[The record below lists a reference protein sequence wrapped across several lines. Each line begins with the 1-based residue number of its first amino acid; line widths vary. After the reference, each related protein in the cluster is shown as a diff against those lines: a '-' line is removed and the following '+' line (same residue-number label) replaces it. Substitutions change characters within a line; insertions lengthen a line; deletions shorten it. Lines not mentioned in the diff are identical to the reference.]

1 VSELLWIAVPGGIT
15 SGTALLRVLVVP
27 KLDGGPLSRHGME
40 HWPPTTLQQG
50 PVRVEV
56 HAAGASSQ
64 AQPALTRDVTP
75 TIAFQRGL
83 WELLMDRITVES
95 IQTLRAAPT
104 DQLNVHETSRD
115 ARAIARVLQATS
127 GVRVTPEMGGQS
139 PDYVQAVRDALR
151 RYQAEV
157 VAAVVSEQSALPA
170 PPTPVPAG
178 FHRTL
183 SLLREHPTIL
193 RALGLI
199 LELRLNA
206 SELTSHAGGTVRVNW
221 PGRAAPLPPVVSPRT
236 RFGAEFLPGAAP
248 NLNAGMVT
256 LDRLDSSGARRWDVV
271 TVDVDVATQRLR
283 EAARAVTDRS
293 AEPVTLP
300 ALRSSGLQL
309 LLRGRGDEMQH
320 RLAQAT
326 DRQRRSAL
334 PDVLTA
340 EDLLLG
346 YRIDVL
352 PNIDGAR
359 WRSLQQRKATY
370 RILRRTAGA
379 AVGDD
384 SAVVGTPNM
393 LEEGHVKTNAA
404 ILDADGLHTDEI
416 VAAWRGYSIAVPR
429 PSFAEPTRM
438 AAPAQPA
445 MNVTM
450 TFEATAGSLP
460 RLRFKGQYTLRA
472 RVADIAGGG
481 LELADPTPDAYRTLP
496 ISYGRYEPMLPPGVA
511 VLTGVDPTKLGPGEA
526 IEQVVI
532 RSDPTAALDIARYA
546 ARFGYRRDDQRR
558 LLPPTATQQ
567 IAEQHGMFD
576 GVASQQSWDW
586 VSRALEGA
594 LSDPAAAGITVAGV
608 TPGAPD
614 ISQLAWDG
622 QWPDLQPRTLHLREP
637 ATGRPPVA
645 WEGGWLIVRLAPA
658 EQLTLQ
664 LSSFPR
670 EGLFEDFAVHNA
682 IPAGDSLRAAK
693 QGRHPMLSPVRTV
706 TFIHA
711 VQRPLAVPGA
721 TLTAVREFDQSF
733 ASLNPGAPVF
743 DPKSTGQ
750 LDVTAT
756 WTDQDDHTTKQV
768 VDAPVASFTIRPDD
782 SPQPATLFRHEF
794 GDTRHRTVTYTLRA
808 VSRFRQYFNET
819 DPKFYTRTTSL
830 TVPILSSSRPP
841 PPAVLAARPAFEWK
855 ETGNLNATDAVFTRR
870 RLATRI
876 RITLQP
882 PWHTSGAGELLG
894 VVVRPDGSGSELD
907 GVVSQAG
914 YDPIYPSFG
923 VAGDGPYAREITSG
937 TGQPQTLWI
946 EEARANAV
954 VVTHQ
959 PHYLADE
966 QCWVSDVSLTGPY
979 ERSLVQLVV
988 ARYQPDSMDRRWL
1001 SDLVRADTVP
1011 ILPERTLTV
1020 TRKEGAFEVKLVGVV
1035 SMATSVNRVDM
1046 VLERCR
1052 RPAGLPAE
1060 AVDLIGF
1067 GAQADGVPAWI
1078 KDFSLRV
1085 GPKAPWADNRF
1096 RKRWEATFQVRPGE
1110 VYRVRVREVE
1120 FIPNKTDHQSTEL
1133 QTGTPGEV
1141 NERLVFTDIVQ
1152 LPVL

>member
-1 VSELLWIAVPGGIT
+1 
-15 SGTALLRVLVVP
+15 
-27 KLDGGPLSRHGME
+27 ME
-40 HWPPTTLQQG
+40 HWPPATLQQG

-56 HAAGASSQ
+56 HAAGANPQ

-75 TIAFQRGL
+75 TIPFQPGL
-83 WELLMDRITVES
+83 WELLMDRITVENV
-95 IQTLRAAPT
+95 QTLRAAPT

-115 ARAIARVLQATS
+115 ARAIARVLQVTS
-127 GVRVTPEMGGQS
+127 TARVTPELGGQS
-139 PDYVQAVRDALR
+139 PDYVRAVREALR

-157 VAAVVSEQSALPA
+157 VAAVASEQSAPLA
-170 PPTPVPAG
+170 PPTPAPTG

-206 SELTSHAGGTVRVNW
+206 NELTSLAGGTVRVRW
-221 PGRAAPLPPVVSPRT
+221 PGHAKPLPPVVSPRT
-236 RFGAEFLPGAAP
+236 RFGAEFRPGAAP

-256 LDRLDSSGARRWDVV
+256 LDQLDTSGARRWEVV

-283 EAARAVTDRS
+283 EAARAVTDRPT
-293 AEPVTLP
+293 EPVTLP
-300 ALRSSGLQL
+300 ALRSAGLQL
-309 LLRGRGDEMQH
+309 LLRGRGDEMRH
-320 RLAQAT
+320 RLAQAI

-334 PDVLTA
+334 PDVVLTA

-352 PNIDGAR
+352 PKVDGAR
-359 WRSLQQRKATY
+359 WHSLQQRKATY
-370 RILRRTAGA
+370 CIHRRMTDMAIGE
-379 AVGDD
+379 D

-393 LEEGHVKTNAA
+393 PEEGHVKANAA

-416 VAAWRGYSIAVPR
+416 VTAWRGWSLAVPR

-450 TFEATAGSLP
+450 AFEVTAGSLP
-460 RLRFKGQYTLRA
+460 GLRFKDKYTLRA

-481 LELADPTPDAYRTLP
+481 LELTDPTPDSYRTLP
-496 ISYGRYEPMLPPGVA
+496 ISYGRYEPMLAPGVA
-511 VLTGVDPTKLGPGEA
+511 FLTDVDPKKLGPGEA
-526 IEQVVI
+526 IEQLVI
-532 RSDPTAALDIARYA
+532 RSDPTAGLGAAQYA
-546 ARFGYRRDDQRR
+546 DRFGYRCDDQRR
-558 LLPPTATQQ
+558 LLPPTTTQL

-576 GVASQQSWDW
+576 GVAPQQSWDW
-586 VSRALEGA
+586 ARRALEGA
-594 LSDPAAAGITVAGV
+594 LSDPAAGGITVADL
-608 TPGAPD
+608 TPGAPT
-614 ISQLAWDG
+614 ILQLAWDG
-622 QWPDLQPRTLHLREP
+622 QWPDLQPRTLHLREST
-637 ATGRPPVA
+637 TGRPSVA
-645 WEGGWLIVRLAPA
+645 WEGGWLVVRLAPA
-658 EQLTLQ
+658 QQLVLQ

-682 IPAGDSLRAAK
+682 IPSGDSLRAAK
-693 QGRHPMLSPVRTV
+693 QGRHPMLSPVWTV
-706 TFIHA
+706 TLTHA
-711 VQRPLAVPGA
+711 VQLPLSVPNA
-721 TLTAVREFDQSF
+721 SLTAVRAPDQTF
-733 ASLNPGAPVF
+733 ASLNPSAPVF

-750 LDVTAT
+750 LDVTAM
-756 WTDQDDHTTKQV
+756 WTDQDDHTPKDV
-768 VDAPVASFTIRPDD
+768 VDAPVASFTIHPDD

-808 VSRFRQYFNET
+808 VSRFRQYFTET
-819 DPKFYTRTTSL
+819 DPNAYTRTTSL

-841 PPAVLAARPAFEWK
+841 PPVVLAARPAFEWK
-855 ETGNLNATDAVFTRR
+855 ESGNLNATGAVFTRQ

-882 PWHTSGAGELLG
+882 PWHTTGAGELLA
-894 VVVRPDGSGSELD
+894 VVVRPEESGSELD

-923 VAGDGPYAREITSG
+923 VAGGGPYAREITSG
-937 TGQPQTLWI
+937 TGQPRTLWI

-954 VVTHQ
+954 VV
-959 PHYLADE
+959 PHEPRYLADE
-966 QCWVSDVSLTGPY
+966 QCWVSDVSLRGPY

-988 ARYQPDSMDRRWL
+988 ARYQPDSMNTRWL

-1020 TRKEGAFEVKLVGVV
+1020 TRKDGAFEVKLVGVV
-1035 SMATSVNRVDM
+1035 SQATSVNRVDM

-1052 RPAGLPAE
+1052 RPAGVPVE

-1078 KDFSLRV
+1078 MDFFRPV
-1085 GPKAPWADNRF
+1085 KPIAPWADNQL
-1096 RKRWEATFQVRPGE
+1096 RKQWKATFQVRPGE
-1110 VYRVRVREVE
+1110 LYRVRVREVE
-1120 FIPNKTDHQSTEL
+1120 FIPNNTDHQSTRL

-1141 NERLVFTDIVQ
+1141 NERLVFTDIVH

>member
-1 VSELLWIAVPGGIT
+1 MSELLWIAVPGGVT

-27 KLDGGPLSRHGME
+27 KLDGAPLSRHGME
-40 HWPPTTLQQG
+40 HWPPMTLQQG

-56 HAAGASSQ
+56 HAAGATSQ
-64 AQPALTRDVTP
+64 SQPVLTRDITP
-75 TIAFQRGL
+75 TIVFQRGL
-83 WELLMDRITVES
+83 WELLMDRIMVEDVR
-95 IQTLRAAPT
+95 TLRAAPT
-104 DQLNVHETSRD
+104 DQLTVHDTSRD

-127 GVRVTPEMGGQS
+127 GARVTPEMGGQS
-139 PDYVQAVRDALR
+139 PDYVQAVREALR
-151 RYQAEV
+151 RYQAEAV
-157 VAAVVSEQSALPA
+157 VAVDSEQFALPA
-170 PPTPVPAG
+170 PPTPAPAG

-183 SLLREHPTIL
+183 SLLREHPSIL

-206 SELTSHAGGTVRVNW
+206 SELTPLAGGTVRVRW

-236 RFGAEFLPGAAP
+236 RFGVEFRPGAAP

-256 LDRLDSSGARRWDVV
+256 LDQLDASGARRWDVV

-283 EAARAVTDRS
+283 EAARAITDRP

-300 ALRSSGLQL
+300 ALRSAGLQL
-309 LLRGRGDEMQH
+309 LLRGRRAEMQH

-352 PNIDGAR
+352 PKIDGAS

-370 RILRRTAGA
+370 RIHRRMTDMAIGE
-379 AVGDD
+379 D

-393 LEEGHVKTNAA
+393 PEEGHVKANAA

-416 VAAWRGYSIAVPR
+416 VAAWRGWSLAVPR

-450 TFEATAGSLP
+450 AFEGTAGSLP
-460 RLRFKGQYTLRA
+460 GLRFKGKYTLRA

-481 LELADPTPDAYRTLP
+481 LELTDPTPDSYRTLP
-496 ISYGRYEPMLPPGVA
+496 ISYGRYEPMLAPGVA
-511 VLTGVDPTKLGPGEA
+511 FLTGVDPKKLGPGEA
-526 IEQVVI
+526 IEQLVI
-532 RSDPTAALDIARYA
+532 RSDPTAGLGAAQYA
-546 ARFGYRRDDQRR
+546 DRFDYRRDDQRR
-558 LLPPTATQQ
+558 LLPPTTTQL

-576 GVASQQSWDW
+576 GVAPQQSWDW
-586 VSRALEGA
+586 ARRALEGA
-594 LSDPAAAGITVAGV
+594 LSDPAAAGITVADL
-608 TPGAPD
+608 TPGAPA

-622 QWPDLQPRTLHLREP
+622 QWPDHQPRTLHLREST
-637 ATGRPPVA
+637 TGRPSVA
-645 WEGGWLIVRLAPA
+645 WEGGWLVVRLAPA
-658 EQLTLQ
+658 QQLTLQ

-682 IPAGDSLRAAK
+682 IPSGDSLRAAK

-706 TFIHA
+706 TFTHA
-711 VQRPLAVPGA
+711 VQRPLSVPNA
-721 TLTAVREFDQSF
+721 SLIAVRMPDQTF
-733 ASLNPGAPVF
+733 ASLSPGAPVF

-750 LDVTAT
+750 LDVTAK
-756 WTDQDDHTTKQV
+756 WTDQDDHTPKDV

-808 VSRFRQYFNET
+808 VSRFRQYFDET
-819 DPKFYTRTTSL
+819 DPNAYSRTTSL
-830 TVPILSSSRPP
+830 TVPILSSSRPTP
-841 PPAVLAARPAFEWK
+841 PVVLAARPAFEWK
-855 ETGNLNATDAVFTRR
+855 ESGNLNATGAVFTRQ

-882 PWHTSGAGELLG
+882 PWHTTGAGELLA
-894 VVVRPDGSGSELD
+894 VVVRPEGSGSELD

-923 VAGDGPYAREITSG
+923 IAGGGPHARDITSG
-937 TGQPQTLWI
+937 TGQQRTLWI
-946 EEARANAV
+946 EEAAANAV
-954 VVTHQ
+954 VV
-959 PHYLADE
+959 PHVPRYLADE
-966 QCWVSDVSLTGPY
+966 QCWVSDVSLTDAY
-979 ERSLVQLVV
+979 ERALVQLVV
-988 ARYQPDSMDRRWL
+988 ARYQPVSMDARWL

-1011 ILPERTLTV
+1011 VLPERALTV
-1020 TRKEGAFEVKLVGVV
+1020 TRQDGAFEVKLVGVV
-1035 SMATSVNRVDM
+1035 SPARSVNRVDM

-1052 RPAGLPAE
+1052 RPAGVPAE

-1067 GAQADGVPAWI
+1067 GAQADGIPAWI
-1078 KDFSLRV
+1078 KDFFLPVRPS
-1085 GPKAPWADNRF
+1085 APFASNQA
-1096 RKRWEATFQVRPGE
+1096 RKQWKATFRVQPGE

-1120 FIPNKTDHQSTEL
+1120 FIPNNTDRQSAQL
-1133 QTGTPGEV
+1133 QTGTTGEV

-1152 LPVL
+1152 LPAL